1 MKRWV
6 VILLSALLLCGCQR
20 EETMETVADEWLVP
34 VMAQPR
40 EISLRLPEDLAV
52 PVLEQDSRQLY
63 MGNGYELMLDVLDSG
78 DLANTVRSMCGYEK
92 ENLTMLQTRQEGMER
107 YDFVWTA
114 AGETG
119 ERLGRGVI
127 LDDGNYHYCLSAL
140 RDQGDTPIVWQDVF
154 SSFGL
159 I

>member
-6 VILLSALLLCGCQR
+6 GILLSVFLLCGCQS

-40 EISLRLPEDLAV
+40 EISLRLPEDLAM

-63 MGNGYELMLDVLDSG
+63 MGDGYELMLDVLDAG
-78 DLANTVRSMCGYEK
+78 DLSNTVRSMCGYEK
-92 ENLTMLQTRQEGMER
+92 ENLTMIQTQQEGLER

-114 AGETG
+114 VGETG

-140 RDQGDTPIVWQDVF
+140 RDQGDTTIAWRDVF

>member
-6 VILLSALLLCGCQR
+6 GILLSALLLCGCQS
-20 EETMETVADEWLVP
+20 EETMETVADEWLIP

-40 EISLRLPEDLAV
+40 EISLRLPEDLAM

-63 MGNGYELMLDVLDSG
+63 MGEGYELMLDVLDAG

-92 ENLTMLQTRQEGMER
+92 ENLTMIQTQQEGLER

>member
-1 MKRWV
+1 MKRLV
-6 VILLSALLLCGCQR
+6 YILLSMLLLSGCGA
-20 EETMETVADEWLVP
+20 EETLETVADEWMVP

-40 EISLRLPEDLAV
+40 EISVQLPEDLV
-52 PVLEQDSRQLY
+52 MPVLEQDGSQLY
-63 MGNGYELMLDVLDSG
+63 MGDGFELMVDVLNAG
-78 DLANTVRSMCGYEK
+78 DLSDTVRSMCGYEQ
-92 ENLTMLQTRQEGMER
+92 ENLTVIQTQQEGMDR

-119 ERLGRGVI
+119 DRLGRGVI

-140 RDQGDTPIVWQDVF
+140 RDQEETAVRWREVF
-154 SSFGL
+154 ASFSL

>member
-40 EISLRLPEDLAV
+40 EISLRLPGDLV
-52 PVLEQDSRQLY
+52 MPVLEQDSRQLY
-63 MGNGYELMLDVLDSG
+63 MGEGYELMLDVLDAG
-78 DLANTVRSMCGYEK
+78 DLSNTVRTMCGYEK
-92 ENLTMLQTRQEGMER
+92 ENLTMIQTRQEGMDR

-140 RDQGDTPIVWQDVF
+140 QDQGDTPIVWQNVF

>member
-63 MGNGYELMLDVLDSG
+63 MGNGYELMLDVLDAG

>member
-6 VILLSALLLCGCQR
+6 GILLSVFLLCGCQS

-40 EISLRLPEDLAV
+40 EISLRLPEDLAM

-63 MGNGYELMLDVLDSG
+63 MGDGYELMLDVLDAG
-78 DLANTVRSMCGYEK
+78 DLSNTVRSMCGYEK
-92 ENLTMLQTRQEGMER
+92 ENLTMIQTQQEGMER

-114 AGETG
+114 VGETG

-140 RDQGDTPIVWQDVF
+140 RDQGDTTIAWRDVF